1 MMGPLLKAML
11 PSRLRNV
18 KSPFR
23 SISSFG
29 SSIIRQK
36 EKNND
41 ISLLEGNGGKFDR
54 IDDSAAASKRDA
66 SVDVHPLDAV

>member
-41 ISLLEGNGGKFDR
+41 ISLVEGHGGKFDR
-54 IDDSAAASKRDA
+54 IDDSAAASKRDV